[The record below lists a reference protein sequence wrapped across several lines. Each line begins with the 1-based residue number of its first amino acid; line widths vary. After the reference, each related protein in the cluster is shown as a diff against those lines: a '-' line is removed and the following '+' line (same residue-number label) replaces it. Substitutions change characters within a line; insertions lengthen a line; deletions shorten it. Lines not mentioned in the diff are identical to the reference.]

1 MNMIRYIVLFIL
13 TITITIGSFG
23 TTEVHAAGKISSG
36 SSIAEVPLEGLTMEE
51 ATTKL
56 QTEVANWMNGEDIVF
71 ESEYE
76 SFALPRSIF
85 IFDID
90 ASLQELEE
98 KTKRHWT
105 NFFMKEKNVSL
116 PIQVTVDHTKVENW
130 PEYVDV
136 EETITRAEL
145 VASELGTQSV
155 AIEYVENTTPE
166 QEIVASVQFSTS
178 GMSEATVEF
187 IVNELNEIVIPAS
200 ETFSLL
206 DSVSYPDGMGDIDR
220 ELDFVASAIYALAL
234 HTNFEIIER
243 HSQEIVPSYS
253 EPGIEANVN
262 KEEKKDFILYN
273 PNEYAFTLQPEYRNE
288 QLTLSFLT
296 QQYNTSYTY
305 QLENK
310 KLVEPKT
317 IYRYSD
323 KLYPGEKEVVQT
335 GKDGVQ
341 VEVFRV
347 DNENDAENKE
357 LMSREYYPPQPEV
370 IVTSTT
376 QPTLDDTEN
385 IEESL
390 NRQISNS
397 QEELLIQF
405 RDSLNAN
412 GKESENDD
420 LSENVLEESN
430 VIDDNS
436 NALLGLLFLACMT
449 ENTGDVSTEEG
460 NSEEF
465 NICDFIPLLLMSSM
479 ASGDF
484 NIPDSLPEVEEVET
498 EADLEAYYEQQAREK
513 KVK

>member
-1 MNMIRYIVLFIL
+1 
-13 TITITIGSFG
+13 
-23 TTEVHAAGKISSG
+23 
-36 SSIAEVPLEGLTMEE
+36 
-51 ATTKL
+51 
-56 QTEVANWMNGEDIVF
+56 
-71 ESEYE
+71 
-76 SFALPRSIF
+76 
-85 IFDID
+85 
-90 ASLQELEE
+90 
-98 KTKRHWT
+98 
-105 NFFMKEKNVSL
+105 
-116 PIQVTVDHTKVENW
+116 
-130 PEYVDV
+130 
-136 EETITRAEL
+136 
-145 VASELGTQSV
+145 
-155 AIEYVENTTPE
+155 
-166 QEIVASVQFSTS
+166 
-178 GMSEATVEF
+178 
-187 IVNELNEIVIPAS
+187 
-200 ETFSLL
+200 
-206 DSVSYPDGMGDIDR
+206 MGDIDR

-234 HTNFEIIER
+234 HTNFDIIER